1 MEFLPKINK
10 RAEPNKR
17 AGWNFLKQIINEQ
30 GQIGASRMEKSENLG
45 GKIEKIRK
53 NQKIL

>member
-17 AGWNFLKQIINEQ
+17 AGWNFLKQIINKQ

-45 GKIEKIRK
+45 GKIGKIRK
-53 NQKIL
+53 NQKIS